1 MGKSKKTVVIGASPD
16 PTRFSYKAVKKL
28 SEYGHPV
35 VAIGI
40 REGEIEGIKIINDK
54 PNLQEV
60 HTVTMYLSES
70 NQNDY
75 FDYII
80 NLKPRRVIFNP
91 GSENDEFAKK
101 LQQKGIEVD
110 ENCTLV
116 MLSTENY

>member
-1 MGKSKKTVVIGASPD
+1 MGKIKKTVVIGASPD

-28 SEYGHPV
+28 NEYGHPV

-75 FDYII
+75 VDYII

-91 GSENDEFAKK
+91 GSENDGFADK
-101 LQQKGIEVD
+101 LRQKGIEVD